1 MRKFGSTVGFESL
14 MVRTVC
20 SGMMP
25 FKNNIEL
32 AWQVLTM
39 GLFRIAV
46 AVFLKKCDKIVNSC
60 SEEKEKSKKE

>member
-1 MRKFGSTVGFESL
+1 

-25 FKNNIEL
+25 SNSICEL

-39 GLFRIAV
+39 PVFRIV
-46 AVFLKKCDKIVNSC
+46 SVIFHNSCHKIVAKC
-60 SEEKEKSKKE
+60 ASEKVVQESDKDE